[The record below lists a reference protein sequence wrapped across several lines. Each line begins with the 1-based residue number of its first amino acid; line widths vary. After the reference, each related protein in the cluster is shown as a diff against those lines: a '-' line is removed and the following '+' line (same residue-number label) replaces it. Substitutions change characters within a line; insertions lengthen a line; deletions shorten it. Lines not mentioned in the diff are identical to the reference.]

1 MPLIQ
6 NLDLNKAH
14 SHDMLSIRMLKLC
27 GRSICKSFDLI
38 FQSYMKH
45 GEFPTEW
52 EKANVVSVHKKVANR
67 SLKIIDLHVFT
78 FNLWKN
84 L

>member
-1 MPLIQ
+1 MAESTFKRFHCISVPLIQ

-67 SLKIIDLHVFT
+67 S
-78 FNLWKN
+78 
-84 L
+84 